1 MDVPNDLR
9 RRGDRHR
16 NAKLT
21 EESVVEIVRRYF
33 DAAETMTELAG
44 AYGVSPTTIAD
55 ILHGVTWSHV
65 TGRASR

>member
-16 NAKLT
+16 SAKLT
-21 EESVVEIVRRYF
+21 SESVLEIVRRYF
-33 DAAETMTELAG
+33 DQNETMTELAH
-44 AYGVSPTTIAD
+44 AYSVSPTTIAD
-55 ILHGVTWSHV
+55 ILHGLTWGHV

>member
-16 NAKLT
+16 SAKLT
-21 EESVVEIVRRYF
+21 EEAVLEIVRRYF
-33 DAAETMTELAG
+33 DDAETMTELAH

-55 ILHGVTWSHV
+55 ILHGLTWGHV